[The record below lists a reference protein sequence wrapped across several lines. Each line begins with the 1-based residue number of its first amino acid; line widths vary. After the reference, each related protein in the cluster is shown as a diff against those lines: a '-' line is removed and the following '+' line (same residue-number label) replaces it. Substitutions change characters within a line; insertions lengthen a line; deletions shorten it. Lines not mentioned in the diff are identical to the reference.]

1 MARHRDAV
9 CRLCRREG
17 QKLFLKG
24 LRCFTEKC
32 AIEKRNFVP
41 GQHGQSR
48 RPKVAGYG
56 LQLRE
61 KQKVKR
67 TYGLLERQFRNYFE
81 KAERAK
87 GPTGENLIIMLERR
101 LDNVVWR
108 AGLASSRS
116 QARQLV
122 LHGHV
127 RVNGKKVNIP
137 SYLVNVGEEVAI
149 KEKMH
154 QNAMVLEA
162 RNVAQSQSAVPWL
175 EQEREQFKAKVAR
188 PAPASPADRAGD
200 WIWARK
206 LGPEGRNTMWKGF
219 QKPKRLAS
227 ELESLTEK
235 YGRFSAQPFE
245 RGWGTTVGNALRRA
259 LLSSIE
265 GAAITAVKI
274 EGVLHEFSSI
284 PGVVE
289 DATDIILNLKQ
300 VPIKLNT
307 DLPKTIY
314 VNVEQAGPVTSA
326 QIEEDADFAVLDKSV
341 YIATVSEGGKLQIE
355 MRAKNG
361 RGYVAAD
368 RNYDEDLPIG
378 YIPVDSVHSPVRK
391 VNYSVEAA
399 RLGQMTDYEKLMIEV
414 WTNGAITP
422 QDSIGLAAKLVKD
435 HMSIFI
441 NFEEPVDTVETPQD
455 IIHDPRLEHLDR
467 SVEELELSVRSYN
480 CLKNAN
486 IQTIRELVQK
496 SENEMLKTKN
506 FGRKSLNE
514 IKDILVKMGL
524 ALGMKFDEHGRIIW
538 PPLPSQ
544 TAAPA
549 SEDTVE
555 L

>member
-1 MARHRDAV
+1 
-9 CRLCRREG
+9 
-17 QKLFLKG
+17 
-24 LRCFTEKC
+24 
-32 AIEKRNFVP
+32 
-41 GQHGQSR
+41 
-48 RPKVAGYG
+48 
-56 LQLRE
+56 
-61 KQKVKR
+61 
-67 TYGLLERQFRNYFE
+67 
-81 KAERAK
+81 
-87 GPTGENLIIMLERR
+87 
-101 LDNVVWR
+101 
-108 AGLASSRS
+108 
-116 QARQLV
+116 
-122 LHGHV
+122 
-127 RVNGKKVNIP
+127 
-137 SYLVNVGEEVAI
+137 
-149 KEKMH
+149 
-154 QNAMVLEA
+154 
-162 RNVAQSQSAVPWL
+162 
-175 EQEREQFKAKVAR
+175 
-188 PAPASPADRAGD
+188 
-200 WIWARK
+200 
-206 LGPEGRNTMWKGF
+206 MWKGF
-219 QKPKRLAS
+219 QKPKRLAP

-245 RGWGTTVGNALRRA
+245 RGWGTTVGNGLRRA

-307 DLPKTIY
+307 DLPKTIF
-314 VNVEQAGPVTSA
+314 VNVEQPGPVTSA
-326 QIEEDADFAVLDKSV
+326 QIEEDSDFAVLDKSV

-355 MRAKNG
+355 MRVKNG

-399 RLGQMTDYEKLMIEV
+399 RLGQMTDYEKLMVEV

-441 NFEEPVDTVETPQD
+441 NFEEPTDVSDVVIENTSN
-455 IIHDPRLEHLDR
+455 DPRLEYLDR
-467 SVEELELSVRSYN
+467 SVEELALSVRSYN

-544 TAAPA
+544 TQAP
-549 SEDTVE
+549 SSDDNVT